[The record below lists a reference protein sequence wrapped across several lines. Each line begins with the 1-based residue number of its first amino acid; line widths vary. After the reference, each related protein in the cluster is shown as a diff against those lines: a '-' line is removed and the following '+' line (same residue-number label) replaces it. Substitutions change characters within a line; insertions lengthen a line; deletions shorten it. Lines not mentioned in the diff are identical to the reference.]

1 MSNASLGTIV
11 LIPIRSFDDM
21 KTRLAGALDLDQRR
35 RLAIWMAERV
45 VAAADP
51 FPTMIVTDDL
61 EVAEWAQAT
70 RAGVLDPGVR
80 GLNPCVTA
88 AVAAVAADGHERA
101 IIAHADLPAAA
112 SLAPLDG
119 DGVLIAPDRARDGSN
134 VLSVPTRA
142 GFVFQ
147 YGPGSFAAHQA
158 EAERCGLGLTV
169 VDDPDL
175 AWDVD
180 DPADLPAEWRAVVEQ
195 EAR

>member
-1 MSNASLGTIV
+1 MGTIV

-21 KTRLAGALDLDQRR
+21 KTRLAEALDVDQRR

-45 VAAADP
+45 VAAAEP

-80 GLNPCVTA
+80 GLNPCVAA
-88 AVAAVAADGHERA
+88 AVAAVGEDGHARA
-101 IIAHADLPAAA
+101 IVAHADLPAAA
-112 SLAPLDG
+112 SLAALDG
-119 DGVLIAPDRARDGSN
+119 DGVLIAPDRVRDGSN
-134 VLSVPTRA
+134 VLSVPTGS
-142 GFVFQ
+142 GFAFH
-147 YGPGSFAAHQA
+147 YGPGSFAAHRA
-158 EAERCGLGLTV
+158 EAERCGLDLTI

-180 DPADLPAEWRAVVEQ
+180 DPADLPAEWRSVVQQ